1 VCAWSGKVGLDLLP
15 ALLVGISAYLTAI
28 IGGLAGYGTGLLMP
42 IALVPIV
49 GAAATVP
56 ILAVS
61 GLFNNATRLVVF
73 RDRVDWKPVVPLTLA
88 AIPAC
93 FAGAALFT
101 LLSGPQVALL
111 LGVTLVI
118 MVPARRWLA
127 GRRFAIGRV
136 GVLALGVLYGLV
148 TGGTPGG
155 GVVLIAALLAI
166 GLPASAVVATDAAI
180 SLVVGLV
187 KVATFQAL
195 GELPQAAWVLALVV
209 GGISIP
215 GVMTARWLGARMSLR
230 LHTALLDAAILTG
243 GVFLALRGIGVA

>member
-1 VCAWSGKVGLDLLP
+1 MDLLATP
-15 ALLVGISAYLTAI
+15 LAALGVGVAAYVTAL

-42 IALVPIV
+42 IALVPVV
-49 GAAATVP
+49 GAAATIP

-61 GLFNNATRLVVF
+61 GLFNNASRLVVF
-73 RDRVDWKPVVPLTLA
+73 RDRVAWRPVLPLTLA

-111 LGVTLVI
+111 LGATLIV
-118 MVPARRWLA
+118 MVPLRRWLG
-127 GRRFAIGRV
+127 GRRFNVGPV
-136 GVLALGVLYGLV
+136 GVVALGAAYGLV

-155 GVVLIAALLAI
+155 GVVLIAALLAL
-166 GLPASAVVATDAAI
+166 GLPSTAVVATDAAI

-195 GELPQAAWVLALVV
+195 GELPPSAWVLAVVV
-209 GGISIP
+209 GVIGIP
-215 GVMTARWLGARMSLR
+215 GVMTARWVGAHMSLR

-243 GVFLALRGIGVA
+243 GGYLALRGLGWIQ